1 MELKYVRDGMRYIPI
16 AQNIIQNRDETEKIS
31 DEKEVEI
38 ESVKDQSIAPLSYF
52 GYQIFQGDPSIFQ
65 SSTFGSVDPN
75 YNIGPGD
82 EIIVMLWGESQFR
95 ESFIVDREGYVFIP
109 DVGQVFVNGL
119 ILEDLE
125 KKIFLIL
132 SKVYSTLNPINGKP
146 TSFMDI
152 SLGNLRPLR
161 IIVLGEVNQPGA
173 YSVSPSSSLSSSLYY
188 FRGPTTAG
196 SLRDIRLIRG
206 GNTIASIDFYQYL
219 LSGYNPNDIR
229 LQLDDIVFI
238 PPRVK
243 TISIRGQIK
252 RPGIYELK
260 DNEGLKDLIDIA
272 GNLNI
277 TAYLKRAQ
285 ISRKGAP
292 RIAI

>member
-1 MELKYVRDGMRYIPI
+1 
-16 AQNIIQNRDETEKIS
+16 
-31 DEKEVEI
+31 
-38 ESVKDQSIAPLSYF
+38 
-52 GYQIFQGDPSIFQ
+52 
-65 SSTFGSVDPN
+65 
-75 YNIGPGD
+75 
-82 EIIVMLWGESQFR
+82 
-95 ESFIVDREGYVFIP
+95 
-109 DVGQVFVNGL
+109 
-119 ILEDLE
+119 
-125 KKIFLIL
+125 
-132 SKVYSTLNPINGKP
+132 
-146 TSFMDI
+146 
-152 SLGNLRPLR
+152 
-161 IIVLGEVNQPGA
+161 
-173 YSVSPSSSLSSSLYY
+173 
-188 FRGPTTAG
+188 TTAG

-285 ISRKGAP
+285 ISRIVAP
-292 RIAI
+292 ELRSESDMDRVVVDLDLVDAISNNIDMQDGDVIEIFSIEEAEKNYVQIFGSSITRPGKYQLIDDMRVLDLIEFADGLLNDSYKDRAHIIRIEDDLTRKIISINLNKVINKDTTDNILL